1 MFLKK
6 SGWINMNIIETNL
19 AGLLLIEPK
28 VFEDSR
34 GYFLE
39 SYNSET
45 FKNSG
50 IDTIFVQDNQ
60 SFSCKGTLRGLHFQ
74 NTPYAQVKLV
84 RVITGSIID
93 VAVDIRKGSKTYG
106 KYYSAELSGENK
118 KMLYIPDGFAHGFLT
133 LEDNTI
139 VQYKCSNVYNKES
152 EGGIMWNDPDININ
166 WGLIDEP
173 IISDK
178 DKNNIL
184 FKDFNSKF

>member
-1 MFLKK
+1 
-6 SGWINMNIIETNL
+6 MNIIETNL

-74 NTPYAQVKLV
+74 NTPYAQVKLI

-184 FKDFNSKF
+184 FKDLNSKF

>member
-1 MFLKK
+1 
-6 SGWINMNIIETNL
+6 MNIFETNL

-60 SFSCKGTLRGLHFQ
+60 SFSSKGTLRGLHFQ
-74 NTPYAQVKLV
+74 NVPYAQVKLV

-93 VAVDIRKGSKTYG
+93 VAVDVRKGSKTYG
-106 KYYSAELSGENK
+106 EYYSVKLSGENK
-118 KMLYIPDGFAHGFLT
+118 KTLYIPDGFAHGFLT

-166 WGLIDEP
+166 WGLMDEP

-184 FKDFNSKF
+184 FKDLNSKF

>member
-1 MFLKK
+1 
-6 SGWINMNIIETNL
+6 MNIIETNL
-19 AGLLLIEPK
+19 SGLLLIEPK

-60 SFSCKGTLRGLHFQ
+60 SFSSKGTLRGLHFQ
-74 NTPYAQVKLV
+74 NVPYAQVKLV

-93 VAVDIRKGSKTYG
+93 VAVDVRKGSKTYG
-106 KYYSAELSGENK
+106 EYYSVKLSGENK
-118 KMLYIPDGFAHGFLT
+118 KTLYIPDGFAHGFLT

-166 WGLIDEP
+166 WGLMDEP

-184 FKDFNSKF
+184 FKDLNSKF

>member
-1 MFLKK
+1 
-6 SGWINMNIIETNL
+6 MNIIETNL

-60 SFSCKGTLRGLHFQ
+60 SFSSKGTLRGLHFQ
-74 NTPYAQVKLV
+74 NAPYAQVKLV

-106 KYYSAELSGENK
+106 EYYSVELSGENK
-118 KMLYIPDGFAHGFLT
+118 KTLYIPDGFAHGFLT

-152 EGGIMWNDPDININ
+152 EGGIMWNDPDINID

-173 IISDK
+173 TISDK
-178 DKNNIL
+178 DKNNVM
-184 FKDFNSKF
+184 FKDLNSNL

>member
-1 MFLKK
+1 
-6 SGWINMNIIETNL
+6 MNITETNL
-19 AGLLLIEPK
+19 SGLLLIEPK

-34 GYFLE
+34 GYFLV

-74 NTPYAQVKLV
+74 NTPYAQVKLI

-118 KMLYIPDGFAHGFLT
+118 KMLYIPYGFAHGFLT

-178 DKNNIL
+178 DKNNIS

>member
-1 MFLKK
+1 
-6 SGWINMNIIETNL
+6 MNITETNL
-19 AGLLLIEPK
+19 VGLLLIEPK
-28 VFEDSR
+28 VFKDSR

-50 IDTIFVQDNQ
+50 IDVNFVQDNQ

-152 EGGIMWNDPDININ
+152 EGGIIWNDPDININ
-166 WGLIDEP
+166 WGLMDEP

-178 DKNNIL
+178 DKNNIS
-184 FKDFNSKF
+184 FKDLNSKF

>member
-1 MFLKK
+1 
-6 SGWINMNIIETNL
+6 MNIFETNL

-60 SFSCKGTLRGLHFQ
+60 SFSSKGTLRGLHFQ
-74 NTPYAQVKLV
+74 VGEFAQTKLIK
-84 RVITGSIID
+84 VINGEMLDFI
-93 VAVDIRKGSKTYG
+93 VDIREDSDDYM
-106 KYYSAELSGENK
+106 
-118 KMLYIPDGFAHGFLT
+118 MLYMYHMESGDELLVPKGFAHGFIT
-133 LEDNTI
+133 LRDNTI
-139 VQYKCSNVYNKES
+139 AQYLIDNDYSPES
-152 EGGIMWNDPDININ
+152 EGSIVWTNFPQIKVKIQNLVGNFDENDI
-166 WGLIDEP
+166 

-178 DKNNIL
+178 DLVTKN
-184 FKDFNSKF
+184 FNL

>member
-1 MFLKK
+1 M
-6 SGWINMNIIETNL
+6 IIIETDL

-50 IDTIFVQDNQ
+50 IDTLFVQDNQ
-60 SFSCKGTLRGLHFQ
+60 SFSSKGTLRGLHFQ
-74 NTPYAQVKLV
+74 TAPYAQVKLV
-84 RVITGSIID
+84 RAITGSIID

-106 KYYSAELSGENK
+106 KYYSTELSGENK

-152 EGGIMWNDPDININ
+152 EGGIMWDDPDININ

-184 FKDFNSKF
+184 FKDLNSKF

>member
-1 MFLKK
+1 
-6 SGWINMNIIETNL
+6 MNIIETNL

-60 SFSCKGTLRGLHFQ
+60 SFSSKGTLRGLHFQ
-74 NTPYAQVKLV
+74 NVPYAQVKLV

-93 VAVDIRKGSKTYG
+93 VAVDVRKGSKTYG
-106 KYYSAELSGENK
+106 EYYSVKLSGENK
-118 KMLYIPDGFAHGFLT
+118 KTLYIPDGFAHGFLT

-152 EGGIMWNDPDININ
+152 EGGIIWNDPDININ

-184 FKDFNSKF
+184 FKDLNSKF

>member
-1 MFLKK
+1 
-6 SGWINMNIIETNL
+6 MNITETNL
-19 AGLLLIEPK
+19 VGLLLIEPK
-28 VFEDSR
+28 VFKDSR

-50 IDTIFVQDNQ
+50 IDVNFVQDNQ

-178 DKNNIL
+178 DKNNIS
-184 FKDFNSKF
+184 FKDLNSKF